1 MLQTIHPKKQYAA
14 NCGDFPAL
22 VVDGELR
29 RMEFPSVQ
37 PSHGRKAL
45 GSGSEVNRFR
55 VQFRHRF
62 FIKRAAAHSTLKLG
76 YGCRISLAVRGTNA
90 HIDPD
95 REDK

>member
-1 MLQTIHPKKQYAA
+1 MVDVELQ
-14 NCGDFPAL
+14 
-22 VVDGELR
+22 

-37 PSHGRKAL
+37 PPHVRKAL

-62 FIKRAAAHSTLKLG
+62 FIKRAAAHSTLKVG
-76 YGCRISLAVRGTNA
+76 YGCRISLAVLGTNA

-95 REDK
+95 NDLT